1 MIKWTQNPSYKRI
14 GLALCAS
21 IALHGMLFGGF
32 NFALPSA
39 LKKEAHVIEARLA
52 PKPEV
57 KKLETIPLK
66 EEAATK
72 AEPPVKKPVK
82 KHKPV
87 KKLKP
92 SPPPEPVA
100 PTDVIAPDETQAI
113 EVTPEPVLVPVPEPE
128 PAPEMASAATEVAEP
143 AVAEPAVAELP
154 AEPPPPQD
162 DEAARAAQA
171 SPDDEDDAG
180 LVLNDNAYRH
190 VETDFDVSTK
200 IDGSAEGKAN
210 ITYKLLNGQYQLKW
224 LTQPR
229 GLASLVISDLLQT
242 SEGKLTATGLQP
254 GVYVYK
260 YGDKPDK
267 TYTASFDWQNKK
279 VLLHTSKLDKTED
292 LPKGTQD
299 LLSFMYQFMYVPPLQ
314 KMQINIAT
322 GRKLAVYDYSFEGEE
337 NLNIELGEL
346 KTMHIVHTGSESEEK
361 TELWLAIEYQY
372 IPVKIRKTEKNG
384 KVYELRANRIKTVSS
399 E

>member
-57 KKLETIPLK
+57 KKLETIPPK
-66 EEAATK
+66 VEVATK

-82 KHKPV
+82 KHKPA
-87 KKLKP
+87 KPNKP
-92 SPPPEPVA
+92 SLPAEPTEA
-100 PTDVIAPDETQAI
+100 IPPDETQAI
-113 EVTPEPVLVPVPEPE
+113 EVMPEVTPEPVPEPE
-128 PAPEMASAATEVAEP
+128 SAPEVAAAATEVAEP
-143 AVAEPAVAELP
+143 AVTEPAVAELP

-162 DEAARAAQA
+162 DEATTAAQA
-171 SPDDEDDAG
+171 NPEEDDDAS
-180 LVLNDNAYRH
+180 LVFNDRAYQH

-200 IDGSAEGKAN
+200 IDGNAEGKAN
-210 ITYKLLNGQYQLKW
+210 ITYNLLNNGQYQIKW

-242 SEGKLTATGLQP
+242 SEGTLTATGLQP
-254 GVYVYK
+254 SVYVYK

-346 KTMHIVHTGSESEEK
+346 KTVHIVHTGSESEEK